1 MVSHGNIIANTRSII
16 ESLRLTSHDSVMA
29 VLPFHYCFGTSLLH
43 THLHVGG
50 SLVVDSRFMYVET
63 ILERLASTECT
74 GFAGVPSH
82 FQILLRSTGLRQH
95 QFPRLR
101 YVQQAGGHLPPAQV
115 DELRAALPH
124 TQVFVMY
131 GQTEA
136 TARLSCLP
144 PEFLDAKRGSIG
156 RGIPGVRLRVVNAS
170 GDDVRPGEAGE
181 ITAEG
186 DNVAKGY
193 WGQPEESAMT
203 FRQGTLYTGDLA
215 TIDEDGFIYIVG
227 RSKDFL
233 KCRGERVSCFSIEV
247 RLLECEELS
256 EAAVIGV
263 PDDVLGEA
271 VMAFVVPRGAGA
283 PGLAAR
289 VHAFCKRR
297 LPAHLVP
304 REIVVLQVLPKNS
317 AGKVMKHELKR
328 ASPANTGTTVDD
340 QRVANES

>member
-1 MVSHGNIIANTRSII
+1 
-16 ESLRLTSHDSVMA
+16 
-29 VLPFHYCFGTSLLH
+29 
-43 THLHVGG
+43 
-50 SLVVDSRFMYVET
+50 MYVET

-82 FQILLRSTGLRQH
+82 FQILLRSTGLRKH

-156 RGIPGVRLRVVNAS
+156 RGIPGVRLRVVNTS

-193 WGQPEESAMT
+193 WGQPEESATT
-203 FRQGTLYTGDLA
+203 FRQGTLHTGDLA

-233 KCRGERVSCFSIEV
+233 KCRGERVSCLSIEV

-271 VMAFVVPRGAGA
+271 VMAFVVPRGAGG

-289 VHAFCKRR
+289 VHALCKRR
-297 LPAHLVP
+297 LPIHLVP
-304 REIVVLQVLPKNS
+304 REIVVLQMLPKNS

-328 ASPANTGTTVDD
+328 TSAPDACATVDD
-340 QRVANES
+340 QRMSNEP